1 MNRDGIKIMF
11 VAIILACAVSSARA
25 ETVTLD
31 AKAVYCELMESS
43 PGRIKNAQLYACC
56 GNPEDISKNLSG
68 SIVRGEKRPP
78 AIFSENDA
86 VTLVVFRGLFWN
98 GGRSVRV
105 EKLERAGNTFYV
117 HASYIDAARGLFVIQ
132 VRTYPTALV
141 GVGTLPKGK
150 YEAKLMVTRVT
161 RDWKG
166 GYVDI
171 VQEKERDKER
181 ASIAFEV
188 K

>member
-1 MNRDGIKIMF
+1 MKIVKIMF
-11 VAIILACAVSSARA
+11 AAIILMCAISSARA
-25 ETVTLD
+25 ETVALD
-31 AKAVYCELMESS
+31 AKAVYCNLMESS

-56 GNPEDISKNLSG
+56 GSPEDIRKDLSG

-98 GGRSVRV
+98 GGRSVRI
-105 EKLERAGNTFYV
+105 EKVERAGNTFYV
-117 HASYIDAARGLFVIQ
+117 HAAYINTARGLFVIQ
-132 VRTYPTALV
+132 ARTYPAALV
-141 GVGTLPKGK
+141 DIGRLLKGK

-171 VQEKERDKER
+171 VQEKEKDKER
-181 ASIAFEV
+181 ASISFEI